1 MTCLHLTQGR
11 WSLHWGRISS
21 ITVVWEAKSLR
32 SKCCPGGKVYQFISS
47 ESPDGKPNQDRGP
60 DLIPWQLTASRE
72 SYRKRHV
79 PRLASVHSE
88 EDVKA
93 VQTQAHTLHFC
104 PHMLQFHLT
113 TQQQG
118 LRITALHAEPCLRSS
133 HCSQCAETQMCVPQ
147 PCCRVPQH
155 PWTALGISWVR
166 LLNMH

>member
-47 ESPDGKPNQDRGP
+47 ESQMENLTKTSSWPHP
-60 DLIPWQLTASRE
+60 LTANSQQRE
-72 SYRKRHV
+72 LQKKTRSQAGFCAFRRG
-79 PRLASVHSE
+79 RQ
-88 EDVKA
+88 A
-93 VQTQAHTLHFC
+93 VQSQEHTLHFC

-113 TQQQG
+113 TQEQG
-118 LRITALHAEPCLRSS
+118 LCITALHAEPCLRSS

-155 PWTALGISWVR
+155 PWTELGISWVR